1 MRLSKTLK
9 ICLAALLVIG
19 LGLLGYAV
27 ISHDILAKIISLV
40 DENTPAYLF
49 IILMIL
55 LPTFGFP
62 LSPFLLVLGIKFGLA
77 GGIALMV
84 LIMPI
89 HMLISFALTKI
100 ADDFI
105 RTLLSRGSY
114 VIPKVP
120 ADKQIRFTFL
130 IASIPVLPYP
140 IKNFLLP
147 LAGISFPVYMS
158 MNWGCQAVMA
168 IPAVVLGSSVAD
180 LNPVM
185 FIAAVVGL
193 VAVYLVI
200 SWIEKKYGK
209 QVALKAEE
217 NRKITTD

>member
-62 LSPFLLVLGIKFGLA
+62 LSPFLLVLGIKFGLV

-84 LIMPI
+84 FIMPI

>member
-185 FIAAVVGL
+185 FIAAVAGL